1 MIHATSQITLA
12 LNAIK
17 GGFYEAS
24 GSFKLRNF
32 NLGLTSAHRRLKHQ
46 DKTFYTSFASTLISR
61 FTLESGVD
69 SDNLDQDEESIIIL
83 FNNAFIII
91 YGQFNLL
98 LHNL

>member
-1 MIHATSQITLA
+1 MQPLKLPLHQMQSRVASTKPVDL
-12 LNAIK
+12 LNW
-17 GGFYEAS
+17 E
-24 GSFKLRNF
+24 NF

-61 FTLESGVD
+61 CTLENGVD
-69 SDNLDQDEESIIIL
+69 SDNLDQNEESIIIL
-83 FNNAFIII
+83 LNNAFIII